1 LLSRSVM
8 LLLPTAIPAA
18 LMVALALGG
27 CDNRPPAPEQA
38 NAAAPSSEV
47 APDEVTAAPVAPRA
61 GFDRSHRGEAAPAA
75 AFTDLDGKPATL
87 AGFRGKPVLV
97 NLWAT
102 WCAPCV
108 KELPTLDRA
117 AESIRVVAISQDMDG
132 AAKVRPF
139 LEQRKL
145 ARVEP
150 YLDPKL
156 SVGTA
161 FAANLPVTILYDAA
175 GKEVWRRTGDFD
187 WASLEA
193 AKAMAEAG

>member
-1 LLSRSVM
+1 M
-8 LLLPTAIPAA
+8 LLLPTAVSAA
-18 LMVALALGG
+18 LTLVA
-27 CDNRPPAPEQA
+27 CDNRAPAPGQA
-38 NAAAPSSEV
+38 NGTTASSEV
-47 APDEVTAAPVAPRA
+47 APDEVTAAPVAQKA

-87 AGFRGKPVLV
+87 ASFRGKPVLV

-117 AESIRVVAISQDMDG
+117 AEKIRVVAISQDMDG

-139 LEQRKL
+139 LEQRRL

-156 SVGTA
+156 SLGTA
-161 FAANLPVTILYDAA
+161 FAANLPITILYDAG

-187 WASLEA
+187 WSSTEA
-193 AKAMAEAG
+193 ARAIAEAA

>member
-1 LLSRSVM
+1 MLSRSVM
-8 LLLPTAIPAA
+8 LLLPTACAA
-18 LMVALALGG
+18 VLTLAA
-27 CDNRPPAPEQA
+27 CDNRAPAPGQA
-38 NAAAPSSEV
+38 NGTVAASSEV
-47 APDEVTAAPVAPRA
+47 APDEVTTAPAAPKT

-75 AFTDLDGKPATL
+75 GFTDLDGKPRTL
-87 AGFRGKPVLV
+87 ADFRGKPVLV

-117 AESIRVVAISQDMDG
+117 AATIRVAAISQDMDG

-156 SVGTA
+156 SLGTA
-161 FAANLPVTILYDAA
+161 FAANLPVTILYDAS

-187 WASLEA
+187 WSSAEA
-193 AKAMAEAG
+193 AKAIAEAG

>member
-1 LLSRSVM
+1 MLSRSVM
-8 LLLPTAIPAA
+8 LLLPTAVSAA
-18 LMVALALGG
+18 LTLVA
-27 CDNRPPAPEQA
+27 CDNRAPSPGQA
-38 NAAAPSSEV
+38 NGASSPDASSEV
-47 APDEVTAAPVAPRA
+47 APDEVTAAPAAPKA
-61 GFDRSHRGEAAPAA
+61 GFDRSHRGEAAPTAG
-75 AFTDLDGKPATL
+75 FTDL
-87 AGFRGKPVLV
+87 AGTPRTMADFRGKPVLV

-117 AESIRVVAISQDMDG
+117 AATIRVAAISQDMDG

-156 SVGTA
+156 SLGTA
-161 FAANLPVTILYDAA
+161 FAANLPVTILYDAS

-187 WASLEA
+187 WSSPDA
-193 AKAMAEAG
+193 AKAIAEAG

>member
-8 LLLPTAIPAA
+8 LLLPTAVSAA
-18 LMVALALGG
+18 LLAAG
-27 CDNRPPAPEQA
+27 CDRRPSAPEQA
-38 NAAAPSSEV
+38 NGVAPSTASPGEV
-47 APDEVTAAPVAPRA
+47 APDEVTAAPPAQKA
-61 GFDRSHRGEAAPAA
+61 GFDRSHRGEAAPGA
-75 AFTDLDGKPATL
+75 AFTDLDGKSATL
-87 AGFRGKPVLV
+87 ADFRGKPVLV

-117 AESIRVVAISQDMDG
+117 AEKVRVVAISQDMDG

-139 LEQRKL
+139 LAQRKL

-156 SVGTA
+156 ALGTA
-161 FAANLPVTILYDAA
+161 FAANLPVTILYDA
-175 GKEVWRRTGDFD
+175 GGREVWRRAGDFD
-187 WASLEA
+187 WSSPEA
-193 AKAMAEAG
+193 AKAIAEAG